1 MYSKRHYHGSK
12 NSGTNCRG
20 SHVLSKN
27 LIIVFVIIFIIL
39 LITGVASAQDAPP
52 TPDASA
58 VIENDGQD
66 ISVNV
71 TVKPWPQALLELFAT
86 TYSFLVAVITNP
98 FGAINAGINA
108 VVDAVANVLPSTP
121 ENLKLSNIASDLGEA
136 VPLVGTAVIRAV
148 LNTFIELGGLALII
162 KIYKLI
168 PFKAT

>member
-1 MYSKRHYHGSK
+1 
-12 NSGTNCRG
+12 
-20 SHVLSKN
+20 
-27 LIIVFVIIFIIL
+27 VIIFIIL
-39 LITGVASAQDAPP
+39 LITGVASAQDAPPP

-108 VVDAVANVLPSTP
+108 VVDAMANVLPSTP